1 MKSEGWAT
9 FLQVSKK
16 SIIKQY
22 TKFELTIE
30 LTPKGFKNYN
40 KVIEVVFMQLQNLK
54 KKGPQDKYFNEFNE
68 AGHLKLAYQDRG
80 KIVDQCTK
88 LAGKLGKL
96 NDEDIPFIIKHS
108 CTREKFDKEGVRE
121 LNDMFLD

>member
-40 KVIEVVFMQLQNLK
+40 KVIEVVFMQLHNLK

-68 AGHLKLAYQDRG
+68 AGQLKLAYQDRG

-96 NDEDIPFIIKHS
+96 NDEDIPLIIKHS